1 MIDTIIYQ
9 GLFVIIT
16 FGILVVGTE
25 EARAMRTRDA
35 ILLGGAIAIF
45 APPILRAI
53 GEICNPPVYQPAPV
67 IYAPAPASPANIPRT
82 AYERGVY
89 DEQLRIERELE
100 RYEYLS
106 GRQDARRYYYYEE

>member
-1 MIDTIIYQ
+1 MKKIVAI
-9 GLFVIIT
+9 GLVAIIT
-16 FGILVVGTE
+16 FGILAFGSN

-35 ILLGGAIAIF
+35 MLLGGAIAIF

-67 IYAPAPASPANIPRT
+67 IYAPAQASPAYIPRT
-82 AYERGVY
+82 AYDREMV

-100 RYEYLS
+100 RSEYWR
-106 GRQDARRYYYYEE
+106 GRQDARRYYGE

>member
-1 MIDTIIYQ
+1 MKKLIAIAAAI
-9 GLFVIIT
+9 IIT
-16 FGILVVGTE
+16 IGILAFGSK
-25 EARAMRTRDA
+25 EAKAMRTRDA
-35 ILLGGAIAIF
+35 ILLGGAIAVF

-67 IYAPAPASPANIPRT
+67 IYTPAQAYPAYIPRT
-82 AYERGVY
+82 AYERGMV

-100 RYEYLS
+100 RYEYLR